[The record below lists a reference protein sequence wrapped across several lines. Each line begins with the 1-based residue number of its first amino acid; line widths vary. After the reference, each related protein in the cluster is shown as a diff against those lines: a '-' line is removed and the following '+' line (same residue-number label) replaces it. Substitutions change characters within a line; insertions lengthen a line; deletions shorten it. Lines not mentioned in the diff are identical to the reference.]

1 MILSFLKSAI
11 LTGADA
17 FNAAVGGPSPFTR
30 QALRD
35 PSGHFVDDMARRDF
49 IAKEAETEMD
59 RFVNNGVFF
68 AELPN
73 SLGDACIWQGVYTAM
88 TVMRWQARPSVGSQ
102 QDMVAAA
109 TALSRYFYPTGPGAS
124 ILVRG
129 AVPAILERTSF
140 HVDPNNKQHY
150 FTDGYL
156 GEVYVY
162 RQDASLDSLLGAM
175 FGAAIVQRFGD
186 AAARAVLAEPLVR
199 FAVGFKRAGYR
210 LVNRDG
216 SPTTYGNCA
225 PGFAQAPVRVLAAAL
240 PSLLGDGAAG
250 ADWRAIAKAY
260 APEFATTDTQIP
272 GKISYVNAHLAILA
286 NLTYVCA
293 APAGAPGL
301 EQAAEGV
308 RKLLAKYSDAG
319 NAFLVHAAARLGV
332 GPSQAQKD
340 KADKVLIE
348 FPLGYKPRA
357 GLNSS
362 AAPALQPVPVWQRPP
377 SDIIWQRS
385 PYPYAGSEALD
396 YTRLD
401 YLVAH
406 YMQRSA

>member
-1 MILSFLKSAI
+1 MILSLLKSAV

-17 FNAAVGGPSPFTR
+17 FNSAVGGPSPFTR
-30 QALRD
+30 RAIKD
-35 PSGHFVDDMARRDF
+35 PSGHFTDDMARRNY
-49 IAKEAETEMD
+49 IASEAEKELEG
-59 RFVNNGVFF
+59 FVRKGVFF

-88 TVMRWQARPSVGSQ
+88 AVMRWNVKPSVGSQ
-102 QDMVAAA
+102 QAMVEAAI
-109 TALSRYFYPTGPGAS
+109 ALSRYFYPTGPGAS

-129 AVPAILERTSF
+129 AVPASLEHTHF
-140 HVDPNNKQHY
+140 HVDPNNSQYY
-150 FTDGYL
+150 FTDGYT
-156 GEVYVY
+156 GELHVY

-186 AAARAVLAEPLVR
+186 SAARAVLTESLVR
-199 FAVGFKRAGYR
+199 FAVGFKKAGYR
-210 LVNRDG
+210 LTNRDAT
-216 SPTTYGNCA
+216 PTRYGNCA

-240 PSLLGDGAAG
+240 PSLLADGTAG
-250 ADWRAIAKAY
+250 ADWRAIAKAH

-293 APAGAPGL
+293 APSDAPGL
-301 EQAAEGV
+301 EQARDGL

-332 GPSQAQKD
+332 GPTQAQKD

-348 FPLGYKPRA
+348 FPLGSKPRA

-362 AAPALQPVPVWQRPP
+362 TAPALQPVPVWQRPP
-377 SDIIWQRS
+377 CDIIWQRS
-385 PYPYAGSEALD
+385 PYPYTGSETLD

-401 YLVAH
+401 YLTAH
-406 YMQRSA
+406 YFARSA